1 MIAAFFG
8 SLRNY
13 VPDFQLETPSTWTA
27 PQIRAVA
34 VVYVGHFRVLP
45 DVQLQGPKPKHEKHV
60 LCLKIEI
67 GSQNGPC
74 DPSRLTPKTSC

>member
-1 MIAAFFG
+1 MITAFFG

-45 DVQLQGPKPKHEKHV
+45 DVQLQGPRHRKACFVSRDRNRVPKWS
-60 LCLKIEI
+60 L
-67 GSQNGPC
+67 
-74 DPSRLTPKTSC
+74 